1 MAKTVQD
8 HIARLRSI
16 GDRPRATGSTGSMG
30 ATGNIGEQVSR
41 LRAIAAERG
50 QQINSIQDLI
60 KAWEEEDLD
69 VMELLKNIPSSAYQ
83 FGSDVVDAVS
93 DPVGM
98 ATNIGKVGVGI
109 ADLPFR
115 AAGTE
120 ATGLQREGREALGQ
134 MASQM
139 AGSLTPSALTER
151 PVEGL
156 ANLAVGSGSALKGL
170 SGLAKLGR
178 MPGVAQT
185 LQTAGKA
192 AMAADPTVLPF
203 KAAGAATRAT
213 GRGAARMATAAG
225 ERASTAGS
233 GVRGKASELG
243 SRVSASIGG
252 TSPTGKKVPLWKE
265 IIAGGL
271 AFTTGTSPGT
281 ILLAMEKARG
291 GFGDIIRN
299 ARKDREG
306 AWEDIAKR
314 LAKATEKAKV
324 NKDNLFQQAKNDI
337 RESKVLEE
345 VVPHSDMVPG
355 IESLLNRYGIELIKE
370 VKPNSVDV
378 GKLPAGAAGR
388 YDDIPITTE
397 NAASTYTNYKV
408 KFSDRSAVAERG
420 VNRKTIER
428 EVEALLNKQMRDGRD
443 QFDAFTVEH
452 VMNRRNLLN
461 DSISAISPL
470 DDVSRSTRAILS
482 DLRTQ
487 MGTTFRQ
494 RIDAHPDLDTSYLG
508 RYEDAMIQLD
518 EFESMLGVSPSTL
531 TGQGKFQEGFKTEFQ
546 TKMNKALTEGREGA
560 FKRLRE
566 LEEIGED
573 NTIVARMVGAA
584 MQPLLGSG
592 LVVKSEISQAF
603 RAAAGMGAGLWQAP
617 AVILF
622 SPRAVNELLIK
633 AYGPNGPTM
642 AGARAQAQTLVQ
654 SVRAMQPKLR
664 PLGIDLKEL
673 AKEGVTV
680 GILLERLQETAD
692 AEEQQMRK

>member
-1 MAKTVQD
+1 MAIGVQD
-8 HIARLRSI
+8 QIARLRSI

-83 FGSDVVDAVS
+83 FGSDVVEAVS

-156 ANLAVGSGSALKGL
+156 SNLAVGSGSALKGL

-203 KAAGAATRAT
+203 KAAGAATRAA

-243 SRVSASIGG
+243 DRVSASIGG

-281 ILLAMEKARG
+281 ILLAMEKARA

-314 LAKATEKAKV
+314 LAKATEKAKI
-324 NKDNLFQQAKNDI
+324 NKDNLFQQAKNEINRTD
-337 RESKVLEE
+337 VLKE
-345 VVPHSDMVPG
+345 VVPHAELVPG
-355 IESLLNRYGIELIKE
+355 IESLLNKYGVKLVKE
-370 VKPNSVDV
+370 SIPNQRVTSFYPGGV
-378 GKLPAGAAGR
+378 GQKR
-388 YDDIPITTE
+388 TRTE
-397 NAASTYTNYKV
+397 KTGDPYTEYEV
-408 KFSDRSAVAERG
+408 VFDEGSAVADQGANQAAISKQVKE
-420 VNRKTIER
+420 
-428 EVEALLNKQMRDGRD
+428 LLNDHITDGPNKIN
-443 QFDAFTVEH
+443 AFSLEH
-452 VMNRRNLLN
+452 VMNRRNKLD
-461 DSISAISPL
+461 DSISIISPL

-487 MGTTFRQ
+487 MGNTFRQ

-654 SVRAMQPKLR
+654 SVRAMQPKLK

>member
-1 MAKTVQD
+1 MAIGVQD
-8 HIARLRSI
+8 QIARLRSI

-83 FGSDVVDAVS
+83 FGSDVVEAVS

-156 ANLAVGSGSALKGL
+156 SNLAVGSGSALKGL

-203 KAAGAATRAT
+203 KAAGAATRAA

-243 SRVSASIGG
+243 DRVSASIGG

-281 ILLAMEKARG
+281 ILLAMEKARA

-314 LAKATEKAKV
+314 LAKATEKAKI
-324 NKDNLFQQAKNDI
+324 NKDNLFQQAKNEINRTD
-337 RESKVLEE
+337 VLKE
-345 VVPHSDMVPG
+345 VVPHAELVPG
-355 IESLLNRYGIELIKE
+355 IESLLNKYGVKLVKE
-370 VKPNSVDV
+370 SIPNQRVTSFYPGGV
-378 GKLPAGAAGR
+378 GQKR
-388 YDDIPITTE
+388 TRTE
-397 NAASTYTNYKV
+397 KTGDPYTEYEV
-408 KFSDRSAVAERG
+408 VFDEGSAVADQG
-420 VNRKTIER
+420 ANQAAIRKQVKE
-428 EVEALLNKQMRDGRD
+428 LLNDHITDGPNKIN
-443 QFDAFTVEH
+443 AFSLEH
-452 VMNRRNLLN
+452 VMNRRNKLD
-461 DSISAISPL
+461 DSISIISPL

-487 MGTTFRQ
+487 MGNTFRQ

-654 SVRAMQPKLR
+654 SVRAMQPKLK

>member
-1 MAKTVQD
+1 MAISVQD

-16 GDRPRATGSTGSMG
+16 GDRPKATGSTGSTGSMG
-30 ATGNIGEQVSR
+30 ATGSIGEQVSR

-60 KAWEEEDLD
+60 KAWEDEDLD

-83 FGSDVVDAVS
+83 FGSDVVGAFS

-156 ANLAVGSGSALKGL
+156 ANLAIGSGSALKGL

-178 MPGVAQT
+178 MPGVAKT
-185 LQTAGKA
+185 LQTAGKT

-203 KAAGAATRAT
+203 KAAGAATRAA
-213 GRGAARMATAAG
+213 GRGAARMAEAAG
-225 ERASTAGS
+225 G

-243 SRVSASIGG
+243 DRVSSSIGG
-252 TSPTGKKVPLWKE
+252 TTPTGKKVPLWKE
-265 IIAGGL
+265 ILAGGL

-291 GFGDIIRN
+291 GFGDIIRT

-306 AWEDIAKR
+306 AWEDVAKR
-314 LAKATEKAKV
+314 IARATETAKV
-324 NKDNLFQQAKNDI
+324 NKDNLFQQAKNEI
-337 RESKVLEE
+337 AGSGVLQE
-345 VVPHSDMVPG
+345 VVPHAEMVPG
-355 IESLLNRYGIELIKE
+355 IKSLLNKYGVKLVEKR
-370 VKPNSVDV
+370 KPNQQEIYRDKGIKRTEQTGDPYTEYDV
-378 GKLPAGAAGR
+378 VFDEG
-388 YDDIPITTE
+388 
-397 NAASTYTNYKV
+397 
-408 KFSDRSAVAERG
+408 SAVADQGANQAAIIKQVQE
-420 VNRKTIER
+420 
-428 EVEALLNKQMRDGRD
+428 LLNDHMRDGVNKI
-443 QFDAFTVEH
+443 DAFTVEH
-452 VMNRRNLLN
+452 VMNRRNKLD
-461 DSISAISPL
+461 DSISIISPL

-494 RIDAHPDLDTSYLG
+494 RIDAHPELDTSYLG
-508 RYEDAMIQLD
+508 RYEDAMIRLD
-518 EFESMLGVSPSTL
+518 EYESMLGVSPSTL
-531 TGQGKFQEGFKTEFQ
+531 TSQGKFQEGYKLAFKE
-546 TKMNKALTEGREGA
+546 KMSKALLEGRENVFA
-560 FKRLRE
+560 RLRE
-566 LEEIGED
+566 LEEIGGD
-573 NTIVARMVGAA
+573 NTIAARMVGAA

-642 AGARAQAQTLVQ
+642 AGARAQAQSLVQ
-654 SVRAMQPKLR
+654 SIRAMQPKLK

-692 AEEQQMRK
+692 AEEKMMRN

>member
-192 AMAADPTVLPF
+192 AMAADPTVMPF
-203 KAAGAATRAT
+203 KAAGAATRAA

-314 LAKATEKAKV
+314 LAKATEKAKI
-324 NKDNLFQQAKNDI
+324 NKDNLFQQAKNEINRTD
-337 RESKVLEE
+337 VLKE
-345 VVPHSDMVPG
+345 VVPHAEVVPG
-355 IESLLNRYGIELIKE
+355 IESLLNKYGVKLVKE
-370 VKPNSVDV
+370 SIPNQRVTSFYPGGV
-378 GKLPAGAAGR
+378 GQKR
-388 YDDIPITTE
+388 TRTE
-397 NAASTYTNYKV
+397 KTGDPYTEYEV
-408 KFSDRSAVAERG
+408 VFDEGSAVADQG
-420 VNRKTIER
+420 ANQAAIRKQVKE
-428 EVEALLNKQMRDGRD
+428 LLNDHITDGPNKIN
-443 QFDAFTVEH
+443 AFSLEH
-452 VMNRRNLLN
+452 VMNRRNKLD
-461 DSISAISPL
+461 DSISIISPL

-487 MGTTFRQ
+487 MGNTFRQ

-654 SVRAMQPKLR
+654 SVRAMQPKLK

-692 AEEQQMRK
+692 AEEQQMRN

>member
-1 MAKTVQD
+1 MNLSRTDRIAK
-8 HIARLRSI
+8 LRSL
-16 GDRPRATGSTGSMG
+16 GDRTGAGESTGFSG
-30 ATGNIGEQVSR
+30 DFGSKVSQ
-41 LRAIAAERG
+41 LRALAAERG

-83 FGSDVVDAVS
+83 FGSDVVEAVS

-233 GVRGKASELG
+233 GVRGKATELG
-243 SRVSASIGG
+243 DRVSASIGG

-314 LAKATEKAKV
+314 LAKATEKAKI
-324 NKDNLFQQAKNDI
+324 NKDNLFQQAKNEINRTD
-337 RESKVLEE
+337 VLKE
-345 VVPHSDMVPG
+345 VVPHAEVVPG
-355 IESLLNRYGIELIKE
+355 IESLLNKYGVKLVKE
-370 VKPNSVDV
+370 SIPNQRVTSFYPGGV
-378 GKLPAGAAGR
+378 GQKR
-388 YDDIPITTE
+388 TRTE
-397 NAASTYTNYKV
+397 KTGDPYTEYEV
-408 KFSDRSAVAERG
+408 VFDEGSAVADQG
-420 VNRKTIER
+420 ANQAAIRKQVKE
-428 EVEALLNKQMRDGRD
+428 LLNDHITDGPNKIN
-443 QFDAFTVEH
+443 AFSLEH
-452 VMNRRNLLN
+452 VMNRRNKLD
-461 DSISAISPL
+461 DSISIISPL

-487 MGTTFRQ
+487 MGNTFRQ
-494 RIDAHPDLDTSYLG
+494 RIDAHPELDTSYLG

-566 LEEIGED
+566 LEAIGGD

-617 AVILF
+617 AVVLF

-654 SVRAMQPKLR
+654 SVRAMQPKLK

>member
-1 MAKTVQD
+1 MAISVQD
-8 HIARLRSI
+8 QIARLRSI

-83 FGSDVVDAVS
+83 FGSDVVEAVS

-120 ATGLQREGREALGQ
+120 ATGLQREGREVLGQ

-156 ANLAVGSGSALKGL
+156 SNLAVGSGSALKGL

-178 MPGVAQT
+178 MPGVAKT
-185 LQTAGKA
+185 LQTAGKT
-192 AMAADPTVLPF
+192 AMAADPTVMPF
-203 KAAGAATRAT
+203 KAAGAATRAA
-213 GRGAARMATAAG
+213 GRGAARMATAVG
-225 ERASTAGS
+225 ERASSTGS

-243 SRVSASIGG
+243 DRVSASIGG

-345 VVPHSDMVPG
+345 VVPHAEMVPG
-355 IESLLNRYGIELIKE
+355 IESLLNKYGVKL
-370 VKPNSVDV
+370 VANRKPNQQDV
-378 GKLPAGAAGR
+378 YSDRGGKILSKRAEPTGG
-388 YDDIPITTE
+388 PFTE
-397 NAASTYTNYKV
+397 YKV
-408 KFSDRSAVAERG
+408 VFDEGSAVAELG
-420 VNRKTIER
+420 SNRAAVAKQVQE
-428 EVEALLNKQMRDGRD
+428 LLNDHITDGANKI
-443 QFDAFTVEH
+443 DAFTVEH

-470 DDVSRSTRAILS
+470 DDVSRATRAILS

-487 MGTTFRQ
+487 MGNTFRQ
-494 RIDAHPDLDTSYLG
+494 RVDANPIADASYLG

-518 EFESMLGVSPSTL
+518 EFEGMLGVSPSTL

-546 TKMNKALTEGREGA
+546 TKMNKALTEGREGV

-566 LEEIGED
+566 LEAIGED

-617 AVILF
+617 AVMLF

-642 AGARAQAQTLVQ
+642 AGARAQAQALVQ

-692 AEEQQMRK
+692 AEEQQMRN

>member
-1 MAKTVQD
+1 MAINVQD
-8 HIARLRSI
+8 QIARLRSI
-16 GDRPRATGSTGSMG
+16 GDRPRATGSMGSMG
-30 ATGNIGEQVSR
+30 ATGSIGEQVSR

-83 FGSDVVDAVS
+83 FGSDVVEAVS

-98 ATNIGKVGVGI
+98 ATGLGKVGVGV

-192 AMAADPTVLPF
+192 AMAADPTVMPF
-203 KAAGAATRAT
+203 KAAGAATRAA
-213 GRGAARMATAAG
+213 GRGAARMATAVG
-225 ERASTAGS
+225 ERASTAG
-233 GVRGKASELG
+233 GGARGKASELG
-243 SRVSASIGG
+243 DRVSASIGG

-314 LAKATEKAKV
+314 LAKATEKAKI
-324 NKDNLFQQAKNDI
+324 NKDNLFQDAKNEI
-337 RESKVLEE
+337 LKTNVLKE
-345 VVPHSDMVPG
+345 VVPHAEVVPG
-355 IESLLNRYGIELIKE
+355 IESLLNKYGVKLVKE
-370 VKPNSVDV
+370 SIPNQQVTSFYPGGIGQRRTRTQKTGD
-378 GKLPAGAAGR
+378 P
-388 YDDIPITTE
+388 YTE
-397 NAASTYTNYKV
+397 YKV
-408 KFSDRSAVAERG
+408 VFDEGSAVADQG
-420 VNRKTIER
+420 ANQGAIRKQVKE
-428 EVEALLNKQMRDGRD
+428 LLNDHITDGPNKIN
-443 QFDAFTVEH
+443 AFSLEH
-452 VMNRRNLLN
+452 VMNRRNKLD
-461 DSISAISPL
+461 DSISIISPL

-487 MGTTFRQ
+487 MGNTFRQ

-518 EFESMLGVSPSTL
+518 EFEGMLGVSPSTL

-546 TKMNKALTEGREGA
+546 TKMNKALTEGREGV

-566 LEEIGED
+566 LEAIGED
-573 NTIVARMVGAA
+573 PTIVARMVGAA

-603 RAAAGMGAGLWQAP
+603 RAAAGLGAGLWQAP

-692 AEEQQMRK
+692 AEEQQMRN

>member
-1 MAKTVQD
+1 MARTVQD

-83 FGSDVVDAVS
+83 FGSDVVEAVS

-314 LAKATEKAKV
+314 LAKATEKAKI
-324 NKDNLFQQAKNDI
+324 NKDNLFQQAKNEI
-337 RESKVLEE
+337 NRTNVLKE
-345 VVPHSDMVPG
+345 VVPHAEVVPG
-355 IESLLNRYGIELIKE
+355 IESLLSKYGVKLVKKSIPNQQVTSFYPGGIGQRRTRTQKTGDPYTEYE
-370 VKPNSVDV
+370 VVFDE
-378 GKLPAGAAGR
+378 G
-388 YDDIPITTE
+388 
-397 NAASTYTNYKV
+397 
-408 KFSDRSAVAERG
+408 SAVADQGANQAAISKQVKE
-420 VNRKTIER
+420 
-428 EVEALLNKQMRDGRD
+428 LLNDHITDGPNKIN
-443 QFDAFTVEH
+443 AFSLEH
-452 VMNRRNLLN
+452 VMNRRNKLD
-461 DSISAISPL
+461 DSISIISPL

-487 MGTTFRQ
+487 MGNTFRQ

-692 AEEQQMRK
+692 AEEQQMRN

>member
-1 MAKTVQD
+1 MAISVQD

-16 GDRPRATGSTGSMG
+16 GDRPKATGSMG
-30 ATGNIGEQVSR
+30 ATGSIGEQVSR
-41 LRAIAAERG
+41 LRALAAERG

-60 KAWEEEDLD
+60 KAWEDEDLD

-83 FGSDVVDAVS
+83 FGSDVVGALS

-98 ATNIGKVGVGI
+98 ATGLGKVGVGI

-178 MPGVAQT
+178 MPGVAKT
-185 LQTAGKA
+185 LQTAGKT

-203 KAAGAATRAT
+203 KAAGAATRAA
-213 GRGAARMATAAG
+213 GRGAARMAEAAG
-225 ERASTAGS
+225 G

-243 SRVSASIGG
+243 DRVSSSIGG
-252 TSPTGKKVPLWKE
+252 TTPTGKKVPLWKE
-265 IIAGGL
+265 ILAGGL

-281 ILLAMEKARG
+281 ILLAMEKASG

-324 NKDNLFQQAKNDI
+324 DKDNLFQQAKNEI
-337 RESKVLEE
+337 NRTEVLKE
-345 VVPHSDMVPG
+345 VVPHAEMVPG
-355 IESLLNRYGIELIKE
+355 IKSLLNKYGVKLVEE
-370 VKPNSVDV
+370 RKPNQKEIYT
-378 GKLPAGAAGR
+378 GKGTKR
-388 YDDIPITTE
+388 TE
-397 NAASTYTNYKV
+397 QTGDSYTEYKV
-408 KFSDRSAVAERG
+408 VFDEGSAVADQG
-420 VNRKTIER
+420 ANQGAIRKQVQE
-428 EVEALLNKQMRDGRD
+428 LLNDHMRDGVNKI
-443 QFDAFTVEH
+443 DAFTVEH
-452 VMNRRNLLN
+452 VMNRRNKLD
-461 DSISAISPL
+461 DSISIISPL

-494 RIDAHPDLDTSYLG
+494 RIDAHPDLNTKFLG
-508 RYEDAMIQLD
+508 DYEDAMIRLD
-518 EFESMLGVSPSTL
+518 EYESMLGVSPSTL
-531 TGQGKFQEGFKTEFQ
+531 TREGKFQEGYKFDFQ
-546 TKMNKALTEGREGA
+546 TKMNKALTEGRESV

-622 SPRAVNELLIK
+622 SPRAVNELLLK
-633 AYGPNGPTM
+633 AYGPSGPTM

-654 SVRAMQPKLR
+654 SIRAMQPKLR

-692 AEEQQMRK
+692 AEEQQMRN

>member
-1 MAKTVQD
+1 
-8 HIARLRSI
+8 
-16 GDRPRATGSTGSMG
+16 
-30 ATGNIGEQVSR
+30 
-41 LRAIAAERG
+41 
-50 QQINSIQDLI
+50 LI
-60 KAWEEEDLD
+60 KAWEDEDLD

-83 FGSDVVDAVS
+83 FGSDVVEAVS

-156 ANLAVGSGSALKGL
+156 SNLAVGSGSALKGL

-178 MPGVAQT
+178 MPGVAKT
-185 LQTAGKA
+185 LQTAGKT

-203 KAAGAATRAT
+203 KAAGAATRVA
-213 GRGAARMATAAG
+213 GRGAARMATAVG
-225 ERASTAGS
+225 ERASSTGS

-243 SRVSASIGG
+243 DRVSASIGG

-271 AFTTGTSPGT
+271 AFTTGTS
-281 ILLAMEKARG
+281 MEKASA

-324 NKDNLFQQAKNDI
+324 NKDNLFQDAKNKI
-337 RESKVLEE
+337 AESGVLEE
-345 VVPHSDMVPG
+345 VVPHTEMVPG
-355 IESLLNRYGIELIKE
+355 I
-370 VKPNSVDV
+370 
-378 GKLPAGAAGR
+378 
-388 YDDIPITTE
+388 
-397 NAASTYTNYKV
+397 
-408 KFSDRSAVAERG
+408 
-420 VNRKTIER
+420 KT
-428 EVEALLNKQMRDGRD
+428 LLNKYGVKLVEKRKPNQRDVYSDRGGKTLASRAEPTGGPYTEYDVVFDEGSRVADQGANQAAIIKQVQELLNYHMRDGVNKI
-443 QFDAFTVEH
+443 DAFTVEH
-452 VMNRRNLLN
+452 VMNRRNKLD
-461 DSISAISPL
+461 DSISIISPL

-487 MGTTFRQ
+487 MNTTFRQ
-494 RIDAHPDLDTSYLG
+494 RVDANPRADASYLG

-546 TKMNKALTEGREGA
+546 TKMNKALTEGREGV

-566 LEEIGED
+566 LEDIGED

-617 AVILF
+617 AVMLF

-642 AGARAQAQTLVQ
+642 AGARAQAQALVQ
-654 SVRAMQPKLR
+654 SVRAMQPKLK

-692 AEEQQMRK
+692 AEEQQMRN

>member
-16 GDRPRATGSTGSMG
+16 GDRPRATGSTGSTGSMG
-30 ATGNIGEQVSR
+30 ATGSIGDQVSR

-83 FGSDVVDAVS
+83 FGSDVVEAVS

-156 ANLAVGSGSALKGL
+156 SNLAVGSGSALKGL

-178 MPGVAQT
+178 MPGVAKT
-185 LQTAGKA
+185 LQTAGKT

-203 KAAGAATRAT
+203 KAAGAATRAA
-213 GRGAARMATAAG
+213 GRGAARMATAVG
-225 ERASTAGS
+225 ERASSTGS

-243 SRVSASIGG
+243 DRVSASIGG

-299 ARKDREG
+299 ARRDREG

-324 NKDNLFQQAKNDI
+324 NKDNLFQQAKNEI
-337 RESKVLEE
+337 NRTNVLQE
-345 VVPHSDMVPG
+345 VVPHAEMVPG
-355 IESLLNRYGIELIKE
+355 IKSLLNKYGVKLVENR
-370 VKPNSVDV
+370 KPNQQDVYSDRGGKTLSVRAEPT
-378 GKLPAGAAGR
+378 GGPF
-388 YDDIPITTE
+388 TE
-397 NAASTYTNYKV
+397 YKV
-408 KFSDRSAVAERG
+408 VFDEGSAVAELG
-420 VNRKTIER
+420 SNRAAVAKQVQE
-428 EVEALLNKQMRDGRD
+428 LLNDHITDGANKI
-443 QFDAFTVEH
+443 DAFTVEH

-470 DDVSRSTRAILS
+470 DDVSRATRAILS

-494 RIDAHPDLDTSYLG
+494 RIDAHPELDTSYLG

-622 SPRAVNELLIK
+622 SPRAVNELLLK

-654 SVRAMQPKLR
+654 SVRAMQPKLT

-680 GILLERLQETAD
+680 GVLLERLQETAD
-692 AEEQQMRK
+692 AEEQQMRN

>member
-1 MAKTVQD
+1 MNLSRTDRIAK
-8 HIARLRSI
+8 LRSL
-16 GDRPRATGSTGSMG
+16 GDRTGAGESTGFSG
-30 ATGNIGEQVSR
+30 DFGSKVSQ
-41 LRAIAAERG
+41 LRALAAERG

-83 FGSDVVDAVS
+83 FGSDVVEAVS

-233 GVRGKASELG
+233 GVRGKATELG
-243 SRVSASIGG
+243 DRVSASIGG

-314 LAKATEKAKV
+314 LAKATEKAKI
-324 NKDNLFQQAKNDI
+324 NKDNLFQQAKNEINRTD
-337 RESKVLEE
+337 VLKE
-345 VVPHSDMVPG
+345 VVPHAEVVPG
-355 IESLLNRYGIELIKE
+355 IESLLNKYGVKLVKE
-370 VKPNSVDV
+370 SIPNQRVTSFYPGGV
-378 GKLPAGAAGR
+378 GQKR
-388 YDDIPITTE
+388 TRTE
-397 NAASTYTNYKV
+397 KTGDPYTEYEV
-408 KFSDRSAVAERG
+408 VFDEGSAVADQG
-420 VNRKTIER
+420 ANQAAIRKQVKE
-428 EVEALLNKQMRDGRD
+428 LLNDHITDGPNKIN
-443 QFDAFTVEH
+443 AFSLEH
-452 VMNRRNLLN
+452 VMNRRNKLD
-461 DSISAISPL
+461 DSISIISPL

-487 MGTTFRQ
+487 MGNTFRQ
-494 RIDAHPDLDTSYLG
+494 RIDAHPDLNTSYLG
-508 RYEDAMIQLD
+508 QYEDAMIQLD

-566 LEEIGED
+566 LEAIGGD

-617 AVILF
+617 AVVLF

-654 SVRAMQPKLR
+654 SVRAMQPKLK

>member
-1 MAKTVQD
+1 MARTVQD

-83 FGSDVVDAVS
+83 FGSDVVEAVS

-203 KAAGAATRAT
+203 KAAGAATRAA

-225 ERASTAGS
+225 ERASTAGG

-314 LAKATEKAKV
+314 LAKATEKAKI
-324 NKDNLFQQAKNDI
+324 NKDNLFQDAKNEI
-337 RESKVLEE
+337 LKTNVLEE
-345 VVPHSDMVPG
+345 VVPHAEIVPG
-355 IESLLNRYGIELIKE
+355 IESLLSKYGVKLVKKSIPNQQVTSFYPGGIGQRRTRTQKTGDPYTEYE
-370 VKPNSVDV
+370 VVFDE
-378 GKLPAGAAGR
+378 G
-388 YDDIPITTE
+388 
-397 NAASTYTNYKV
+397 
-408 KFSDRSAVAERG
+408 SAVADQGANQAAISKQVKE
-420 VNRKTIER
+420 
-428 EVEALLNKQMRDGRD
+428 LLNDHITDGPNKIN
-443 QFDAFTVEH
+443 AFSLEH
-452 VMNRRNLLN
+452 VMNRRNKLD
-461 DSISAISPL
+461 DSISIISPL

-487 MGTTFRQ
+487 MGNTFRQ

>member
-1 MAKTVQD
+1 MNLSRTDRIAK
-8 HIARLRSI
+8 LRSL
-16 GDRPRATGSTGSMG
+16 GDRTGAGGSTGFSG
-30 ATGNIGEQVSR
+30 DFGSKVSQ

-83 FGSDVVDAVS
+83 FGSDVVEAVS
-93 DPVGM
+93 DPGGM

-192 AMAADPTVLPF
+192 AMAADPTVMPF
-203 KAAGAATRAT
+203 KAAGAATRAA

-243 SRVSASIGG
+243 DRVSASIGG

-271 AFTTGTSPGT
+271 AFTTGTSPPARFCWPWRRLVAALVT
-281 ILLAMEKARG
+281 LFATHVKTEK
-291 GFGDIIRN
+291 
-299 ARKDREG
+299 G

-324 NKDNLFQQAKNDI
+324 NKDNLFQQAKDSI
-337 RESKVLEE
+337 RESKVLEQTVDHAE
-345 VVPHSDMVPG
+345 MVPG

-370 VKPNSVDV
+370 VKPNSVDA

-388 YDDIPITTE
+388 YDDIPISIE
-397 NAASTYTNYKV
+397 NAGSTYTNYEV
-408 KFSDRSAVAERG
+408 KFSDRSAVSERG
-420 VNRKTIER
+420 VNRQTIER
-428 EVEALLNKQMRDGRD
+428 EVNALLNRHLRDGRD
-443 QFDAFTVEH
+443 QFDTFTVEH

-487 MGTTFRQ
+487 MGNTFRQ
-494 RIDAHPDLDTSYLG
+494 RIDAHPKAG
-508 RYEDAMIQLD
+508 YE
-518 EFESMLGVSPSTL
+518 
-531 TGQGKFQEGFKTEFQ
+531 
-546 TKMNKALTEGREGA
+546 
-560 FKRLRE
+560 
-566 LEEIGED
+566 
-573 NTIVARMVGAA
+573 
-584 MQPLLGSG
+584 LLGP
-592 LVVKSEISQAF
+592 V
-603 RAAAGMGAGLWQAP
+603 
-617 AVILF
+617 
-622 SPRAVNELLIK
+622 
-633 AYGPNGPTM
+633 
-642 AGARAQAQTLVQ
+642 
-654 SVRAMQPKLR
+654 
-664 PLGIDLKEL
+664 
-673 AKEGVTV
+673 
-680 GILLERLQETAD
+680 
-692 AEEQQMRK
+692 

>member
-83 FGSDVVDAVS
+83 FGSDVLDAVS
-93 DPVGM
+93 DPGGM

-192 AMAADPTVLPF
+192 AMAADPTVMPF
-203 KAAGAATRAT
+203 KAAGAATRAA

-225 ERASTAGS
+225 ERASTAGG
-233 GVRGKASELG
+233 GVRGKATELG
-243 SRVSASIGG
+243 DRVSASIGG

-314 LAKATEKAKV
+314 LAKATEKAKI
-324 NKDNLFQQAKNDI
+324 NKDNLFQQAKNEI
-337 RESKVLEE
+337 NRTKVLKE
-345 VVPHSDMVPG
+345 VVPHAEVVPG
-355 IESLLNRYGIELIKE
+355 IESLLNKYGVKLVKKSIPNQQVTSFYPGGIGQRRTRTQKTGDPYTEYE
-370 VKPNSVDV
+370 VVFDE
-378 GKLPAGAAGR
+378 G
-388 YDDIPITTE
+388 
-397 NAASTYTNYKV
+397 
-408 KFSDRSAVAERG
+408 SAVADQG
-420 VNRKTIER
+420 ANQAAIRKQVKE
-428 EVEALLNKQMRDGRD
+428 LLNDHITDGPNKIN
-443 QFDAFTVEH
+443 AFSLEH
-452 VMNRRNLLN
+452 VMNRRNKLD
-461 DSISAISPL
+461 DSISIISPL

-487 MGTTFRQ
+487 MGNTFRQ
-494 RIDAHPDLDTSYLG
+494 RIDAHPELDTSYLG

-692 AEEQQMRK
+692 AEEQQMRN

>member
-1 MAKTVQD
+1 MNLSRTDRIAK
-8 HIARLRSI
+8 LRSL
-16 GDRPRATGSTGSMG
+16 GDRTGAGGSTGFSG
-30 ATGNIGEQVSR
+30 DFGSKVSQ

-60 KAWEEEDLD
+60 TAWEEEDLD

-203 KAAGAATRAT
+203 KAAGAATRAA

-225 ERASTAGS
+225 ERASTAGG

-243 SRVSASIGG
+243 DRVSASIGG

-314 LAKATEKAKV
+314 LAKATEKAKI
-324 NKDNLFQQAKNDI
+324 NKDNLFQKAKNEILKTD
-337 RESKVLEE
+337 VLKE
-345 VVPHSDMVPG
+345 VVPHAEVVPG
-355 IESLLNRYGIELIKE
+355 IESLLNKYGVKLVKE
-370 VKPNSVDV
+370 SIPNQQVTSFYPGGV
-378 GKLPAGAAGR
+378 GQKRTRTQKTGDP
-388 YDDIPITTE
+388 YTE
-397 NAASTYTNYKV
+397 YEV
-408 KFSDRSAVAERG
+408 VFDEGSAVADQG
-420 VNRKTIER
+420 ANQGAIRKQVKE
-428 EVEALLNKQMRDGRD
+428 LLNDHLTDGPNKIN
-443 QFDAFTVEH
+443 AFSLEH
-452 VMNRRNLLN
+452 VMNRRNKLD
-461 DSISAISPL
+461 DSISIISPL

-487 MGTTFRQ
+487 MGNTFRQ

-617 AVILF
+617 AVVLF

-654 SVRAMQPKLR
+654 SVRAMQPKLK

>member
-83 FGSDVVDAVS
+83 FGSDVVEAVS

-203 KAAGAATRAT
+203 KAAGAATRAA

-225 ERASTAGS
+225 ERASTAGG

-243 SRVSASIGG
+243 DRVSASIGG

-271 AFTTGTSPGT
+271 AFTTGT
-281 ILLAMEKARG
+281 ILLAMEKASA

-324 NKDNLFQQAKNDI
+324 NKDNLFQQAKDRI

-388 YDDIPITTE
+388 YDDIPITPE
-397 NAASTYTNYKV
+397 NAARTYTNYKV

-494 RIDAHPDLDTSYLG
+494 RVDANPRADASYLG
-508 RYEDAMIQLD
+508 QYEAAMIQLD

-566 LEEIGED
+566 LEAIGGD

-654 SVRAMQPKLR
+654 SVRAMQPKLK

-692 AEEQQMRK
+692 AEEQQMRN

>member
-1 MAKTVQD
+1 MAISVQD
-8 HIARLRSI
+8 QIARLRSI

-30 ATGNIGEQVSR
+30 SMGATGSIGEQVSR

-60 KAWEEEDLD
+60 KAWEDEDLD

-83 FGSDVVDAVS
+83 FGSDVVEAVS

-156 ANLAVGSGSALKGL
+156 SNLAVGSGSALKGL

-178 MPGVAQT
+178 MPGVAKT
-185 LQTAGKA
+185 LQTAGKT

-203 KAAGAATRAT
+203 KAAGAATRAA

-225 ERASTAGS
+225 ERASSAGG

-243 SRVSASIGG
+243 DRVSASIGG

-314 LAKATEKAKV
+314 LAKATEKAKI
-324 NKDNLFQQAKNDI
+324 NKDNLFQDAKNAI

-345 VVPHSDMVPG
+345 VVPHAEMVPG
-355 IESLLNRYGIELIKE
+355 IESLLNKYGVKLVEKR
-370 VKPNSVDV
+370 KPNQQEIYRDKGIKRTEQTGDPYTEYDV
-378 GKLPAGAAGR
+378 VFDEG
-388 YDDIPITTE
+388 
-397 NAASTYTNYKV
+397 
-408 KFSDRSAVAERG
+408 SAVADQGANQAAIIKQVQE
-420 VNRKTIER
+420 
-428 EVEALLNKQMRDGRD
+428 LLNDHITDGPNKIN
-443 QFDAFTVEH
+443 AFTVEH
-452 VMNRRNLLN
+452 VMNRRNKLD
-461 DSISAISPL
+461 DSISIISPL

-494 RIDAHPDLDTSYLG
+494 RIDAHPELDTSYLG

-566 LEEIGED
+566 LEEIGGD

-617 AVILF
+617 AVVLF

-654 SVRAMQPKLR
+654 SVRAMQPKLK

-692 AEEQQMRK
+692 AEEQQMRN

>member
-1 MAKTVQD
+1 MAISVQD
-8 HIARLRSI
+8 QIARLRSI
-16 GDRPRATGSTGSMG
+16 GDRPRATGSTGSTGSMG
-30 ATGNIGEQVSR
+30 ATGSIGDQVSR

-60 KAWEEEDLD
+60 KAWEDEDLD

-83 FGSDVVDAVS
+83 FGSDVVEAVS

-156 ANLAVGSGSALKGL
+156 SNLAVGSGSALKGL

-178 MPGVAQT
+178 MPGVAKT
-185 LQTAGKA
+185 LQTAGKT

-203 KAAGAATRAT
+203 KAAGAATRVA
-213 GRGAARMATAAG
+213 GRGAARMATAVG
-225 ERASTAGS
+225 ERASSTGS

-243 SRVSASIGG
+243 DRVSASIGG

-281 ILLAMEKARG
+281 ILLAMEKASA

-324 NKDNLFQQAKNDI
+324 NKDNLFQDAKNKI
-337 RESKVLEE
+337 AESGVLEE
-345 VVPHSDMVPG
+345 VVPHTEMVPG
-355 IESLLNRYGIELIKE
+355 I
-370 VKPNSVDV
+370 
-378 GKLPAGAAGR
+378 
-388 YDDIPITTE
+388 
-397 NAASTYTNYKV
+397 
-408 KFSDRSAVAERG
+408 
-420 VNRKTIER
+420 KT
-428 EVEALLNKQMRDGRD
+428 LLNKYGVKLVEKRKPNQRDVYSDRGGKTLASRAEPTGGPYTEYDVVFDEGSRVADQGANQAAIIKQVQELLNYHMRDGVNKI
-443 QFDAFTVEH
+443 DAFTVEH
-452 VMNRRNLLN
+452 VMNRRNKLD
-461 DSISAISPL
+461 DSISIISPL

-487 MGTTFRQ
+487 MNTTFRQ
-494 RIDAHPDLDTSYLG
+494 RVDANPRADASYLG

-546 TKMNKALTEGREGA
+546 TKMNKALTEGREGV

-566 LEEIGED
+566 LEDIGED

-617 AVILF
+617 AVMLF

-642 AGARAQAQTLVQ
+642 AGARAQAQALVQ
-654 SVRAMQPKLR
+654 SVRAMQPKLK

-692 AEEQQMRK
+692 AEEQQMRN

>member
-1 MAKTVQD
+1 VAKTVQD

-16 GDRPRATGSTGSMG
+16 GDGPRATGSTGSTGSMG
-30 ATGNIGEQVSR
+30 ATGSIGDQVSR

-83 FGSDVVDAVS
+83 FGSDVVEAVS

-156 ANLAVGSGSALKGL
+156 SNLAVGSGSALKGL

-178 MPGVAQT
+178 MPGVAKT
-185 LQTAGKA
+185 LQTAGKT
-192 AMAADPTVLPF
+192 AMAADPTTLPF
-203 KAAGAATRAT
+203 KAAGVATRAA
-213 GRGAARMATAAG
+213 GRGAARMATAVG
-225 ERASTAGS
+225 ERASSTGS
-233 GVRGKASELG
+233 GMRGKASELG
-243 SRVSASIGG
+243 DRVSASIGG

-345 VVPHSDMVPG
+345 VVPHAEMVPG
-355 IESLLNRYGIELIKE
+355 IESLLNKYGVKL
-370 VKPNSVDV
+370 VANRKPNQQEVRVRDV
-378 GKLPAGAAGR
+378 GVGQIEQTGGPF
-388 YDDIPITTE
+388 TE
-397 NAASTYTNYKV
+397 YKV
-408 KFSDRSAVAERG
+408 VFDEGSAVADQGANQAAIIKQVQE
-420 VNRKTIER
+420 
-428 EVEALLNKQMRDGRD
+428 LLNNHITDGPNKID
-443 QFDAFTVEH
+443 SFTLEH
-452 VMNRRNLLN
+452 VMNRRNKLD
-461 DSISAISPL
+461 DSISIISPL

-494 RIDAHPDLDTSYLG
+494 RIDAHPELDTSYLG

-546 TKMNKALTEGREGA
+546 TKMNKALTEGREGV

-642 AGARAQAQTLVQ
+642 AGARAQAQALVQ
-654 SVRAMQPKLR
+654 SVRAMQPKLT

-680 GILLERLQETAD
+680 GVLLERLQETAD
-692 AEEQQMRK
+692 AEEQQMRN

>member
-1 MAKTVQD
+1 MNLSRTDRIAK
-8 HIARLRSI
+8 LRSL
-16 GDRPRATGSTGSMG
+16 GDRTGAGESTGFSG
-30 ATGNIGEQVSR
+30 DFGSKVSQ
-41 LRAIAAERG
+41 LRALAAERG

-83 FGSDVVDAVS
+83 FGSDVVEAVS

-265 IIAGGL
+265 IIAVGL

-314 LAKATEKAKV
+314 LAKATEKAKI
-324 NKDNLFQQAKNDI
+324 NKDNLFQQAKNEINRTD
-337 RESKVLEE
+337 VLKE
-345 VVPHSDMVPG
+345 VVPHAEVVPG
-355 IESLLNRYGIELIKE
+355 IESLLNKYGVKLVKE
-370 VKPNSVDV
+370 SIPNQRVTSFYPGGV
-378 GKLPAGAAGR
+378 GQKR
-388 YDDIPITTE
+388 TRTE
-397 NAASTYTNYKV
+397 KTGDPYTEYEV
-408 KFSDRSAVAERG
+408 VFDEGSAVADQG
-420 VNRKTIER
+420 ANQAAIRKQVKE
-428 EVEALLNKQMRDGRD
+428 LLNDHITDGPNKIN
-443 QFDAFTVEH
+443 AFSLEH
-452 VMNRRNLLN
+452 VMNRRNKLD
-461 DSISAISPL
+461 DSISIISPL

-487 MGTTFRQ
+487 MGNTFRQ
-494 RIDAHPDLDTSYLG
+494 RIDAHPELDTSYLG

-566 LEEIGED
+566 LEAIGGD

-617 AVILF
+617 AVVLF

-654 SVRAMQPKLR
+654 SVRAMQPKLK